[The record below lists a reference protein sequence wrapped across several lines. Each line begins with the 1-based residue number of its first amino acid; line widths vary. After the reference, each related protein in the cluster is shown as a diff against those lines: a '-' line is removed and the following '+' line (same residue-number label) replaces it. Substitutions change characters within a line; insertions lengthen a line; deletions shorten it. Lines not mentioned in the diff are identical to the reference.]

1 MPNAF
6 DLLGMEPRLVIDE
19 EDLREAFR
27 AAGKLTHPDAGG
39 GEGEFSALNEAFAV
53 LSSPSRRLRC
63 WMEVHELPVETRGT
77 INPEL
82 MDLFA
87 DVGAVTQEAE
97 MLIRKRDEVKFALV
111 RAMLEGQTQICRE
124 SVETAITKVEERIHA
139 ECRNFPVLESSKNPD
154 SGVASEIARNL
165 VFLEKWRAGLRSCYA
180 RLV

>member
-1 MPNAF
+1 MANAF
-6 DLLGMEPRLVIDE
+6 DLLGMKPRLVVYE

-27 AAGKLTHPDAGG
+27 AAGKQTHPDAGG

-63 WMEVHELPVETRGT
+63 WMESRGLPVETRGT
-77 INPEL
+77 IDPDL

-97 MLIRKRDEVKFALV
+97 LIIRKRDEVKFALV
-111 RAMLEGQTQICRE
+111 RAMLEGKTQICRE
-124 SVETAITKVEERIHA
+124 AVEAAISKVEGRIDG
-139 ECRNFPVLESSKNPD
+139 ECRNFPLLESSKNPD
-154 SGVASEIARNL
+154 AGAASKIARNL